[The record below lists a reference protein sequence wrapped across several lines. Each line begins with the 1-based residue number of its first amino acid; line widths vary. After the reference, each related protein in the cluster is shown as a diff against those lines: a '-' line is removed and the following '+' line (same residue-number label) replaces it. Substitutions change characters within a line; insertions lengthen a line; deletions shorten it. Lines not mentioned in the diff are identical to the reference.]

1 MLIPSEVATIYRATR
16 LAMARHVLRHRAVP
30 KAMEV
35 APQVAALPE
44 VARIRGDDG
53 EVLRSVLAAFD
64 VVVADEIAPLRGRR
78 APGVSAASAWASRE
92 RAFGGMAVL
101 K

>member
-30 KAMEV
+30 TAMDV
-35 APQVAALPE
+35 APRVAALPE

-53 EVLRSVLAAFD
+53 EVLRSVLAAFE
-64 VVVADEIAPLRGRR
+64 VVVTEEITPLRGRR
-78 APGVSAASAWASRE
+78 SPSVSAATAWAARE
-92 RAFGGMAVL
+92 RAFGGMLVL